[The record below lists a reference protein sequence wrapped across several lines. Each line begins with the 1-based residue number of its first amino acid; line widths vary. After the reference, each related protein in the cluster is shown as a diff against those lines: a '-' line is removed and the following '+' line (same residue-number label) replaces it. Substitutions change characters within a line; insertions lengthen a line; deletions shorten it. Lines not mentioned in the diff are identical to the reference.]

1 MKKNTGKVFI
11 RLRVSHK
18 YSQVRMR
25 VCSCTVLSE
34 RYKLTG
40 SWGIAQGEESLIFLT
55 AALDLRSV
63 RCLDC
68 ASALVRLP
76 LVPSVLLKRR
86 PQSREGMPAPRR
98 WAYGRYITIEGH
110 SFMSKSLD

>member
-1 MKKNTGKVFI
+1 
-11 RLRVSHK
+11 
-18 YSQVRMR
+18 MR

-55 AALDLRSV
+55 TALDLRSV

-76 LVPSVLLKRR
+76 RVPSVLLKRR
-86 PQSREGMPAPRR
+86 PRVEKACQLLGDGLMDAILP
-98 WAYGRYITIEGH
+98 
-110 SFMSKSLD
+110 SKGTLL